1 MPKTW
6 FKNLQSWY
14 RSVWLGWPLTYRLA
28 LVAAVL
34 VLLFSFVAT
43 QAKPGG
49 QPSKLVQLI
58 QPTLMISPLDG
69 LSYEAESAGRH
80 PLGVMIENHPE
91 SRPQS
96 GLSQAAIV
104 YEALAEGGITRFLA
118 IFGPNLPERVGPVR
132 SARPYYLDWCLE
144 YDCYYAHVGGN
155 VTALDLIPK
164 LGIKDLDQFRYGVA
178 SYGRIF
184 YRQPKKGIATEH
196 TMYADPLALYRQA
209 EKNWGQA
216 AALSPRFKRA
226 QSLPSEVT
234 ATNGRQTANLVKIA
248 ISSQQFNPSYR
259 YLPEQKRYQRL
270 LADQPQL
277 DALGN
282 QAIEVSNIIIQEVA
296 SQAVKSRI
304 NEKGLALTTVG
315 NGKGYFLARGLIEPI
330 TWQKAA
336 SDQPTKFFDQAKQ
349 ELKLLPGKTW
359 ISVVNPGTKLTVE

>member
-1 MPKTW
+1 MTEAWLRK
-6 FKNLQSWY
+6 FQQWY
-14 RSVWLGWPLTYRLA
+14 RTVWLDWPLTYRLA
-28 LVAAVL
+28 MIAAGLVL
-34 VLLFSFVAT
+34 VFSFIAT

-58 QPTLMISPLDG
+58 KPTLVTSPLDG
-69 LSYEAESAGRH
+69 LSYAAESAGRH

-184 YRQPKKGIATEH
+184 YRLPKKGIATEH
-196 TMYADPLALYRQA
+196 TMYADPMALYRQA
-209 EKNWGQA
+209 EKNWGQST
-216 AALSPRFKRA
+216 ALTPRFKRA
-226 QSLPSEVT
+226 TTLDSQIT
-234 ATNGRQTANLVKIA
+234 AANGRLTANLVKIA

-259 YLPEQKRYQRL
+259 YLPEKQRYQRL

-282 QAIEVSNIIIQEVA
+282 QPIEVSNIIIQEVA

-304 NEKGLALTTVG
+304 NEKGLSLATVG
-315 NGKGYFLARGLIEPI
+315 SGKGYFMARGLIEPI
-330 TWQKAA
+330 SWEKTAP
-336 SDQPTKFFDQAKQ
+336 DQQTKFLDASKQ

-359 ISVVNPGTKLTVE
+359 ISVVNPGTKLDIE